1 MPVLVSEITDRDG
14 KTHYAG
20 RNSNIERIAHSKG
33 FSIRSVHISG
43 HHIPATVNGLVH
55 YKGVLPD
62 GPILIDGKPADP
74 SQVATIAEHRIFLSE
89 LFRLHTPNKHKAPLQ
104 KVA

>member
-55 YKGVLPD
+55 YKGVLHD
-62 GPILIDGKPADP
+62 GPILIDGKPPDP
-74 SQVATIAEHRIFLSE
+74 SRVATIAEHRIFLSE
-89 LFRLHTPNKHKAPLQ
+89 LFGIHGPNKPKATLE